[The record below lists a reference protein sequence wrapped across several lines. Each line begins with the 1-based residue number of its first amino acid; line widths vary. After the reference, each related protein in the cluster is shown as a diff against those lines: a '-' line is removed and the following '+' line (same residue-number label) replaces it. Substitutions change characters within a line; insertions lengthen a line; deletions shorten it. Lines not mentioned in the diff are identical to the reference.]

1 MGSPARWVTIPAFPA
16 LASPPTSMKKVL
28 LLGLALIAVACG
40 LAWRALQPHTA
51 GIELSAFAPGS
62 RDTLAPGAVV
72 KPTAPAGR
80 FRPPNIVLI
89 LADDLGWGDLGVQ
102 GSRVLQTPNVDA
114 LANEGVRL
122 TDFYA
127 SAPVCTPSRAG
138 LLTGRY
144 PVRTGLAT
152 VLSASSDTFMRATM
166 RRLAIAAGKLGTT
179 DMIGGGTAV
188 RGLPASEITIAE
200 ALQLRGYRTLAVG
213 KWHLGD
219 FTHWPQ
225 FHPMRHGFDHFF
237 GYNVANDD
245 FPVALWRDEQQLVAD
260 VGTRQSE
267 HTREFTKE
275 AVEYIRAWRDAP
287 FFVFLAHKDPHQPFF
302 PSAPFAGRSAGGPY
316 GDAVSEFDWSV
327 GEVMRALRETGVA
340 DDTLVIV
347 TSDNGPWYEGSPG
360 GLRGRKGQTYEGGF
374 RVPFIAAW
382 PGRIPAGTVSK
393 VPAMN
398 IDLFPTLLGLAGL
411 SPPSD
416 RVIDGIDLLPVLE
429 GRAVDAAIAERPLY
443 FFHEYDVEA
452 IRVGRWK
459 YIARNSHYTWPVPID
474 KNDTFS
480 GKSANS
486 RDYYPADGGEPVPTL
501 GTWPLLYD
509 LERDPEESY
518 NVAKRHPDVC
528 GRLDAGLERWTRA
541 FRAAPRGWK
550 D

>member
-1 MGSPARWVTIPAFPA
+1 
-16 LASPPTSMKKVL
+16 MKKAL
-28 LLGLALIAVACG
+28 LVGLVVTAVACG
-40 LAWRALQPHTA
+40 LLWRVLQPDTA
-51 GIELSAFAPGS
+51 GVDLSGFTPGP
-62 RDTLAPGAVV
+62 RDMLAPGAVLEPRV
-72 KPTAPAGR
+72 PSSSG
-80 FRPPNIVLI
+80 RPPNIVLI

-114 LANEGVRL
+114 LAHEGIRL

-152 VLSASSDTFMRATM
+152 VLSAANDTFLRATM
-166 RRLAIAAGKLGTT
+166 RRLAIGAGKLGTT
-179 DMIGGGTAV
+179 DMIGGVSAV
-188 RGLPASEITIAE
+188 PGLPSSEITIAE

-219 FTHWPQ
+219 FTRDPRHHPQ
-225 FHPMRHGFDHFF
+225 RHGFDHFF

-245 FPVALWRDEQQLVAD
+245 FPVALWRDERQLVAD
-260 VGTRQSE
+260 VGTHQSE
-267 HTREFTKE
+267 HTREFTEE
-275 AVEYIRAWRDAP
+275 AVRYIREWRNTP
-287 FFVFLAHKDPHQPFF
+287 FFIYLAHKDPHQPFF
-302 PSAPFAGRSAGGPY
+302 PSAPFVGQSAGGPY

-327 GEVMRALRETGVA
+327 GEVMRALRETGLA
-340 DDTLVIV
+340 NDTLVIV

-374 RVPFIAAW
+374 RVPFVAAW
-382 PGRIPAGTVSK
+382 PDRIPPGTVST

-398 IDLFPTLLGLAGL
+398 IDLFPTVLGIAGL

-416 RVIDGIDLLPVLE
+416 RIVDGADILPVLE
-429 GRAVDAAIAERPLY
+429 GRPVDASITERPLY

-474 KNDTFS
+474 KNDTLS
-480 GKSANS
+480 GRSANS
-486 RDYYPADGGEPVPTL
+486 RDYLPADGGEPVPTL

-518 NVAKRHPDVC
+518 NVARRHPDLC
-528 GRLDAGLERWTRA
+528 RRLDEDLERWARV